1 VPRAF
6 RTTCAA
12 PAAVGPPCAVT
23 LDETGREAAAR
34 MALENLDRLPVLSD
48 DGRRRLLGTL
58 TRLDMVKAL
67 LAH

>member
-1 VPRAF
+1 
-6 RTTCAA
+6 
-12 PAAVGPPCAVT
+12 
-23 LDETGREAAAR
+23 